1 MYTARFYSFRGDN
14 LELLII
20 AAGVFLDRITKL
32 LAIKNLSHSSGIIII
47 KNLFSFEYLENR
59 GAAFGI
65 LQGKTIALSIF
76 TIIVLIGI
84 MIYLAKCKQNSR
96 LIKLS
101 LSLVIGGAL
110 GNLYDRIVYGYVVDF
125 ILLHY
130 KNVYY
135 FPTFNVADMF
145 VVVGTVLLAISILRE
160 GN

>member
-1 MYTARFYSFRGDN
+1 MWTARFCNFRGDN
-14 LELLII
+14 LELLFI
-20 AAGVFLDRITKL
+20 AAGVFLDRIAKL
-32 LAIKNLSHSSGIIII
+32 FAIKNLSGNSGIIII
-47 KNLFSFEYLENR
+47 KNFFSLEYLENR

-65 LQGKTIALSIF
+65 FQGKTTALSLF
-76 TIIVLIGI
+76 TIVVLIGI
-84 MIYLAKCKQNSR
+84 MIYLAKCRQNSR

-130 KNVYY
+130 KYIYY
-135 FPTFNVADMF
+135 FPTFNIADMF